1 MPLHTPLPSNVRHGL
16 ASISGSLF
24 IQNKTTD
31 CGEHRSYHT
40 GNNFSHEVLSSV
52 PLQMAL
58 YFNVFFFP
66 FWFISEVIMLE
77 LKYFLLPGYYQFL
90 LVTAVTII
98 TVIEILRLYL
108 GYIGNLHEK
117 VPELAGFL
125 LLTFLIQMP
134 LFLFLLTDE
143 KILILPLELA
153 VHVIYVIF
161 LNMELLVSFF
171 VLKIMTRQLA
181 TQFYLQ
187 KTDDLE
193 NKNVPAKCSQVTIQR
208 SKRSMIGLQDR
219 DALMY

>member
-1 MPLHTPLPSNVRHGL
+1 MSLHTPLPGNVRQGL

-31 CGEHRSYHT
+31 CGEHRPYHT
-40 GNNFSHEVLSSV
+40 GHEVMSSV

-66 FWFISEVIMLE
+66 FWFISEIIMLE

-143 KILILPLELA
+143 KILILPLEVA
-153 VHVIYVIF
+153 VHAIYVF
-161 LNMELLVSFF
+161 LLNMELLVSFF

-181 TQFYLQ
+181 TQFYLHQ
-187 KTDDLE
+187 TDELE
-193 NKNVPAKCSQVTIQR
+193 NKNVPAKCSQVTLQR
-208 SKRSMIGLQDR
+208 CKRSTIELQER
-219 DALMY
+219 DALLY

>member
-1 MPLHTPLPSNVRHGL
+1 MSLHTPLPRNVRHGL

-24 IQNKTTD
+24 IQNKTRD
-31 CGEHRSYHT
+31 CGDGHSYHT
-40 GNNFSHEVLSSV
+40 GHEVVSSL

-66 FWFISEVIMLE
+66 FWFLSEIIILVI
-77 LKYFLLPGYYQFL
+77 KYDLLPGYYQFL
-90 LVTAVTII
+90 MVTAIAII
-98 TVIEILRLYL
+98 TVIESLRLYL

-125 LLTFLIQMP
+125 LLTFLIQLP
-134 LFLFLLTDE
+134 LVLFLLTDE
-143 KILILPLELA
+143 EILILPLEYA

-161 LNMELLVSFF
+161 LKTEILVSFF

-181 TQFYLQ
+181 TQFYLHPAE
-187 KTDDLE
+187 DLE
-193 NKNVPAKCSQVTIQR
+193 NKELPVKCSQVTIQHAR
-208 SKRSMIGLQDR
+208 GRVTEQYDR

>member
-1 MPLHTPLPSNVRHGL
+1 MSLHTPLPSNVRHGL

-31 CGEHRSYHT
+31 CGERRSYHT
-40 GNNFSHEVLSSV
+40 GHEAMSSV

-66 FWFISEVIMLE
+66 FWFISEIIMLE
-77 LKYFLLPGYYQFL
+77 LKYFLLPSYHQFL
-90 LVTAVTII
+90 LVTAITII

-143 KILILPLELA
+143 KILILPLEVA
-153 VHVIYVIF
+153 VHAIYVIL

-181 TQFYLQ
+181 TQFYLHQ
-187 KTDDLE
+187 TDESE
-193 NKNVPAKCSQVTIQR
+193 NKNVPAKCSQVTIQHF
-208 SKRSMIGLQDR
+208 KRSMIELQER
-219 DALMY
+219 DALLY

>member
-1 MPLHTPLPSNVRHGL
+1 MPLHSPLPRNVRHGL

-40 GNNFSHEVLSSV
+40 GHEVMSSV
-52 PLQMAL
+52 SLQMAL
-58 YFNVFFFP
+58 YFNIFFFP
-66 FWFISEVIMLE
+66 FWFISEIIMLE
-77 LKYFLLPGYYQFL
+77 LKYFLLTCYYQFL
-90 LVTAVTII
+90 LITAVTII
-98 TVIEILRLYL
+98 TLIEVLRLYL
-108 GYIGNLHEK
+108 GYIGNLNEK

-143 KILILPLELA
+143 KILILPLEFA
-153 VHVIYVIF
+153 VHVIYVVF
-161 LNMELLVSFF
+161 LNTELLVSFC

-181 TQFYLQ
+181 TQFYLHQ
-187 KTDDLE
+187 TDDLE
-193 NKNVPAKCSQVTIQR
+193 NKNVPARCSQVTILR
-208 SKRSMIGLQDR
+208 SKRSMIELQER

>member
-1 MPLHTPLPSNVRHGL
+1 MSVHTPLPRNVRHGL

-31 CGEHRSYHT
+31 CGEHQSYHK
-40 GNNFSHEVLSSV
+40 GHEVMSSI

-66 FWFISEVIMLE
+66 IWFMSEIIMLE

-90 LVTAVTII
+90 LITAVTII
-98 TVIEILRLYL
+98 TLIEILRLYL

-125 LLTFLIQMP
+125 LLTLLIQMP

-143 KILILPLELA
+143 KILILPLEFA
-153 VHVIYVIF
+153 VRVIYVIF

-171 VLKIMTRQLA
+171 VLRIMTRQLA
-181 TQFYLQ
+181 TQFYLHQ
-187 KTDDLE
+187 TDDLE
-193 NKNVPAKCSQVTIQR
+193 NKIVPAKCSQVTIHR
-208 SKRSMIGLQDR
+208 IKRSMIELQET

>member
-1 MPLHTPLPSNVRHGL
+1 MSVHTPLPRNVRHGL

-31 CGEHRSYHT
+31 CGEHQSYHK
-40 GNNFSHEVLSSV
+40 GHEVMSSI

-66 FWFISEVIMLE
+66 IWFMSEIIMLE
-77 LKYFLLPGYYQFL
+77 L
-90 LVTAVTII
+90 
-98 TVIEILRLYL
+98 
-108 GYIGNLHEK
+108 K

-125 LLTFLIQMP
+125 LLTLLIQMP

-143 KILILPLELA
+143 KILILPLEFA
-153 VHVIYVIF
+153 VRVIYVIF

-171 VLKIMTRQLA
+171 VLRIMTRQLA
-181 TQFYLQ
+181 TQFYLHQ
-187 KTDDLE
+187 TDDLE
-193 NKNVPAKCSQVTIQR
+193 NKIVPAKCSQVTIHR
-208 SKRSMIGLQDR
+208 IKRSMIELQET